1 MWWSRRCGSYTARGL
16 RGGRH
21 PLGAL
26 QLTPTHTL
34 SLLSLF
40 LTHRTPLFVQ
50 LLRGEDGKVASIEAA
65 LNLAGDFKLTKSKVT
80 WIAEVGAGEAGGLG
94 PCPLRLLDF
103 DYLITKP
110 KLEETDNFESVVN
123 AVTKM
128 EEGALGEAAMR
139 SLQRGDIIQIER
151 KGYYRV
157 DEPLQDE
164 GKAMVLFSI
173 PDGKPRTTGVSSL
186 GGGAPAAGG
195 GAGKAGAK

>member
-1 MWWSRRCGSYTARGL
+1 M
-16 RGGRH
+16 
-21 PLGAL
+21 
-26 QLTPTHTL
+26 
-34 SLLSLF
+34 
-40 LTHRTPLFVQ
+40 
-50 LLRGEDGKVASIEAA
+50 ASIEAA

-103 DYLITKP
+103 DYLISKP

-123 AVTKM
+123 PVTKM

-195 GAGKAGAK
+195 GAGKAK

>member
-1 MWWSRRCGSYTARGL
+1 MLCTC
-16 RGGRH
+16 
-21 PLGAL
+21 
-26 QLTPTHTL
+26 
-34 SLLSLF
+34 
-40 LTHRTPLFVQ
+40 
-50 LLRGEDGKVASIEAA
+50 EAA
-65 LNLAGDFKLTKSKVT
+65 PDLLAPWL
-80 WIAEVGAGEAGGLG
+80 EVMETYGVEDGGLG

-110 KLEETDNFESVVN
+110 KLEETDVFEAVVN
-123 AVTKM
+123 TVTKT

-164 GKAMVLFSI
+164 GKPMVLFSI

-186 GGGAPAAGG
+186 GGGAPAGGG
-195 GAGKAGAK
+195 GAAVAAPSPLGKKVGTK